1 MVMTN
6 PYQQYKQNSIM
17 NATPGQLIVMMY
29 NGCMKFI
36 KTAEKAIEQK
46 DIEGANNA
54 ILRAQD
60 IIDELMSALD
70 RQYDVSDNLYNLYEY
85 INRRLVEAN
94 IKKDKAILQE
104 AYNLVVQL
112 RDAWAEVVKV
122 REKPGRNKG
131 V

>member
-1 MVMTN
+1 MTN